1 MSKKVDLHDV
11 AQITVGN
18 VLNNFSQSSK
28 KLQELLAKALDK
40 IEFGAFDK
48 VTKTQI
54 KHAMNELRKALAY
67 LAGIDP
73 EANEWLLSSMR
84 MLRAQLKIPSEI
96 EYIPYTLDCIE
107 NVDNALDNCIV
118 KSFAVKARIQSFM
131 MAHVATKG
139 TELDWSSVVF
149 PQAMKLVREFEEEE
163 G

>member
-18 VLNNFSQSSK
+18 VLNNFSESSK

-40 IEFGAFDK
+40 IEFGSMDK
-48 VTKTQI
+48 FTKRAIRQS
-54 KHAMNELRKALAY
+54 MLELRKALAY

-73 EANEWLLSSMR
+73 EANDWLLSSMR

-118 KSFAVKARIQSFM
+118 KSFAVKARIHSFM

-149 PQAMKLVREFEEEE
+149 PQAMKLVRELDEEE
-163 G
+163 